1 MSNISVIGM
10 DLSKQVFHIIGL
22 DARRKIVTK
31 KMLKRSQL
39 LSWFSNQQP
48 CQVSMEACA
57 SSHYW
62 GRILKELGFEVSLLP
77 AQHVKAYVQGN
88 KNDYN
93 DALAIAE
100 ATNRPGIY
108 KVPLKTVQQQDQQAI
123 QRMRKQAVQNRTSLC
138 NQTHGLVG
146 EYGLVLPKGINAL
159 RKAIPDV
166 LEDAENGLTDLFRQ
180 LLRQRLDQLIE
191 LDVHIKFY
199 TDLLVSQAEH
209 CKEIKRL
216 QSIPGFGPIVASA
229 YYSYVGNGEVFKNG
243 RCVSASLGLVPR
255 QHSTGGKNVLLG
267 ISKRG
272 DQELRGLLVHGARA
286 FARVANKRSDRLSR
300 WVCRLIEKRG
310 MNKATVALANKL
322 ARIAWAVTIKKEAYI
337 AYPDNVWE

>member
-1 MSNISVIGM
+1 M
-10 DLSKQVFHIIGL
+10 DLSKQVFHVIGL
-22 DARRKIVTK
+22 DERSKVVIK

-39 LSWFSNQQP
+39 ITWFSNQQP

-62 GRILKELGFEVSLLP
+62 GRVLSNLGFKVSLLP
-77 AQHVKAYVQGN
+77 AQHVKAFVQGN

-100 ATNRPGIY
+100 ATNRPGIHS
-108 KVPLKTVQQQDQQAI
+108 VPLKTVKQQDQQAI
-123 QRMRKQAVQNRTSLC
+123 QRMRKQAVHNRTALC

-146 EYGLVLPKGINAL
+146 EYGLVLPKGVNAL
-159 RKAIPDV
+159 RKAIPVV

-180 LLRQRLDQLIE
+180 LLRERFDQLIE
-191 LDVHIKFY
+191 LDAHINYY

-209 CKEIKRL
+209 CEEIKRL

-229 YYSYVGNGEVFKNG
+229 YYSYVGNGEVFSNG
-243 RCVSASLGLVPR
+243 RGVSASLGLVPR

-272 DQELRGLLVHGARA
+272 DKELRSLLVHGARA

-300 WVCRLIEKRG
+300 WVCQLIEKRG

-322 ARIAWAVTIKKEAYI
+322 ARVAWAVTTRKEAYI
-337 AYPDNVWE
+337 AYEH